1 MSEKITLKGRLHFL
15 GWFISPWK
23 LTTADAQEINLW
35 PKIEDVLKSLN
46 GKGADQYRG
55 RESYILVANK
65 SAVFKLEYKPGESLA
80 LVKKNGFGFSN
91 VQAYI
96 EESLIWLSGR
106 LVEVELENHRLGIS
120 ADPSENVFGVYF
132 TGDGNSC
139 KIPAG
144 AEDTV
149 CKIGQGK
156 ETCIFATA
164 GGEGFLC
171 EKFSGPMAR
180 MILDR
185 FAAGTMNAGRI
196 GNCAVLGRKP

>member
-1 MSEKITLKGRLHFL
+1 MSEKIVLKGRLHFL

-23 LTTADAQEINLW
+23 LTTEDGQEIDFW

-46 GKGADQYRG
+46 GKGADQYRNKD
-55 RESYILVANK
+55 SYILVANK

-80 LVKKNGFGFSN
+80 LVKKNSFAFSN

-106 LVEVELENHRLGIS
+106 LVKVELENHRLSIS
-120 ADPSENVFGVYF
+120 ADPSENVLGVYF
-132 TGDGNSC
+132 TGEGNSC

-144 AEDTV
+144 AEETV

-156 ETCIFATA
+156 ETCIFTA
-164 GGEGFLC
+164 VSGGGFLC
-171 EKFSGPMAR
+171 EKFSGPTAR
-180 MILDR
+180 MLLSR

-196 GNCAVLGRKP
+196 GNCTVLGRKD